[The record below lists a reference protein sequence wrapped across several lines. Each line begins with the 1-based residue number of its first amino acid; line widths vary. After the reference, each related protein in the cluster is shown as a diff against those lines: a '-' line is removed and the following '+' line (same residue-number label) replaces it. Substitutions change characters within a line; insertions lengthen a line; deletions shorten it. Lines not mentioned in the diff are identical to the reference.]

1 MVVESVA
8 VEFDGEDPLRPIMRV
23 VVEKT
28 RKHLTNL
35 HKLLS
40 LEEPLE
46 LTGPD
51 EEALELVR
59 TYFEKG
65 KRLMESI

>member
-1 MVVESVA
+1 
-8 VEFDGEDPLRPIMRV
+8 MRG

-28 RKHLTNL
+28 RKHLGHL
-35 HKLLS
+35 HQLLS
-40 LEEPLE
+40 LESPLE

-65 KRLMESI
+65 KQLMGGI